1 MCNIKSTVLV
11 FLNIFSLSYSL
22 PFKFA
27 KPVVN
32 LKGDSVLTLDTGNN
46 ATCLPLEECPTY
58 SWMLNNKNVENDIIN
73 IKSFSVNKFLRQKRC
88 AIADASSNKEVTMD
102 TLIACP
108 NTDDDAFDY
117 EEYDDYENVDE
128 DTQIRGDYEEDC
140 VGGDNG
146 IGGGLTTK
154 KVSQELECTLEITHQ
169 SLVDATEL
177 KTKRLSGTKNEYRRL
192 IRLRTRKIL
201 HMKAHGNCCWECY
214 DKEHLKG
221 EITNVDPAND
231 VVPDVQPKSIK
242 RICC

>member
-1 MCNIKSTVLV
+1 MCNIISTVFV
-11 FLNIFSLSYSL
+11 FLNIFCLSYPL

-27 KPVVN
+27 MPVVD

-58 SWMLNNKNVENDIIN
+58 SWMLNNKKFENEIIN
-73 IKSFSVNKFLRQKRC
+73 IKSFSANKFLRQKRC
-88 AIADASSNKEVTMD
+88 AIADASSNKEITMD

-108 NTDDDAFDY
+108 NTDEDAVDY
-117 EEYDDYENVDE
+117 EEYDDYENGNE
-128 DTQIRGDYEEDC
+128 DTEIRGDYEEEC
-140 VGGDNG
+140 GSGDNG
-146 IGGGLTTK
+146 IGGGLTTNRGTN
-154 KVSQELECTLEITHQ
+154 ENDCTLEITHQ

-192 IRLRTRKIL
+192 IRLRERKIL

-214 DKEHLKG
+214 HEEHLKG
-221 EITNVDPAND
+221 EITNVDSANE
-231 VVPDVQPKSIK
+231 VVPDVQPRSIK